1 MLYLFLLIIVK
12 VEFVMRIKKIEKY
25 YHMMLLPGMVLL
37 FLFNIVPMFGIV
49 IAFQNFIPARGILG
63 SDFIGLNNFR
73 TIMLFPEIGRVM
85 RNTVIIAVSKI
96 ILGLIV
102 PIIFAV
108 LLNELR
114 WRKLKRTV
122 QTIVYVP
129 NFISWVILSIMF
141 SNLFAYNG
149 LVNQFTGLFG
159 AEPVMFFINNT
170 WFRPLIIGTDVWRT
184 FGFGV
189 IIYLAAITTI
199 DPNMYEAA
207 EIDGANRWHKI
218 WHILLPSIKSTI
230 ILMATLSIGNVLNA
244 GFEQILVMYS
254 PLVYETVDII
264 DTYIF
269 RMGLI
274 SLQFSISTAVG
285 LGRSLISFVLLV
297 TSYFLASKFAGYTLF

>member
-1 MLYLFLLIIVK
+1 MRVK
-12 VEFVMRIKKIEKY
+12 KLEKY
-25 YHMMLLPGMVLL
+25 YHLMLLPGMVFLL
-37 FLFNIVPMFGIV
+37 LFNIVPMFGII
-49 IAFQNFIPARGILG
+49 IAFQNFIPARGMFG
-63 SDFIGLNNFR
+63 SDFVGLHNFR
-73 TIMLFPEIGRVM
+73 MIMLFPEIGQVM
-85 RNTVIIAVSKI
+85 FNTVYIAISKI

-102 PIIFAV
+102 PIVFAI

-141 SNLFAYNG
+141 SNFFAYTG
-149 LVNQFTGLFG
+149 MVNQFTGLFG
-159 AEPVMFFINNT
+159 AEPVMFFISNT
-170 WFRPLIIGTDVWRT
+170 WFRTIIIGTDVWRT

-207 EIDGANRWHKI
+207 ELDGANRWHKI

-230 ILMATLSIGNVLNA
+230 VLMATLSIGNILNA

-269 RMGLI
+269 RMGLVN
-274 SLQFSISTAVG
+274 LQFSISTAVG
-285 LGRSLISFVLLV
+285 LGRSIISFVLLII
-297 TSYFLASKFAGYTLF
+297 SYMLASKFAGYTLF